1 MIILIPAYKPDQS
14 LVRLAHALKAQ
25 DASAEILVIDDGS
38 GSTYAPIFAEL
49 HLDGAI
55 VQTHPVNRG
64 KGAALRTGIEWARTN
79 RPGEILVTADA
90 DGQHLPQ
97 DIFRAG
103 VRAESLAASGQRAI
117 VLGVRTLPAPDAGEE
132 GTRVPLRSKVGNS
145 ATVGFFALATGA
157 RVADTQTG
165 LRGFTPQILDWL
177 LQIPGDKYEY
187 EFSMLLRATR
197 ADVELVQV
205 PIVKVYEPGN
215 PTSHFRPLQDSALIY
230 APLLAFL
237 ASSFVTGFLVDA
249 IALFVL
255 VGMGAP
261 LLAAVVGARVI
272 SALTNFTVNRML
284 MHDGGARPSASS
296 SLVRYT
302 VLAVGILAA
311 NAALMETLTGLG
323 VSLLVAKIL
332 TELILIPVSFA
343 VQRRWVFLPTQRQ
356 ENPREKTTA
365 TNAPSGLRAVSYESA
380 RVEATGIRTG
390 VRAPPRYAPSSSTL
404 ASSSLGAYPKISP
417 TCQS

>member
-14 LVRLAHALKAQ
+14 LVRFVRALREQ
-25 DASAEILVIDDGS
+25 DPDTEILIIDDGS
-38 GSTYAPIFAEL
+38 GSTYAPIFTEL
-49 HLDGAI
+49 RIDGVT
-55 VQTHPVNRG
+55 VQAHPVNKG
-64 KGAALRTGIEWARTN
+64 KGAALRTGIAWVKAN
-79 RPGEILVTADA
+79 RSGEVIVTADA
-90 DGQHLPQ
+90 DGQHLPR
-97 DIFRAG
+97 DIFRVG
-103 VRAESLAASGQRAI
+103 VRTEIAAAAGQMSI
-117 VLGVRTLPAPDAGEE
+117 ILGVRTKPDPNAGEE
-132 GTRVPLRSKVGNS
+132 GTKVPLRSKIGNS

-165 LRGFTPQILDWL
+165 LRGFTPQILGWL

-237 ASSFVTGFLVDA
+237 VSSFLTGFLVDA
-249 IALFVL
+249 IAFFVL
-255 VGMGAP
+255 MGIGAP
-261 LLAAVVGARVI
+261 LLAAVIGARII

-284 MHDGGARPSASS
+284 MHDGGACTSASS

-302 VLAVGILAA
+302 VLAVGILAV
-311 NAALMETLTGLG
+311 NAALMEALTGLG
-323 VSLLVAKIL
+323 ASLLVTKIL
-332 TELILIPVSFA
+332 TELILIPISFA

-356 ENPREKTTA
+356 KNTREKTQAIA
-365 TNAPSGLRAVSYESA
+365 TSSGLRAVSYASA
-380 RVEATGIRTG
+380 RMEAAGIRAG
-390 VRAPPRYAPSSSTL
+390 MP
-404 ASSSLGAYPKISP
+404 ASQVGP
-417 TCQS
+417 

>member
-14 LVRLAHALKAQ
+14 LVRLARALREQ
-25 DASAEILVIDDGS
+25 DPHAEILVIDDGS
-38 GSTYAPIFAEL
+38 GSAYAPIFTEL
-49 HLDGAI
+49 RIDGVT
-55 VQTHPVNRG
+55 VQTHPANRG
-64 KGAALRTGIEWARTN
+64 KGAALRTGIAWAKAN
-79 RPGEILVTADA
+79 RPGEVIVTADA
-90 DGQHLPQ
+90 DGQHLPR
-97 DIFRAG
+97 DIFRVG
-103 VRAESLAASGQRAI
+103 VRTETAAAAGQRSI
-117 VLGVRTLPAPDAGEE
+117 ILGVRTKPDPNAGEE
-132 GTRVPLRSKVGNS
+132 GTKVPLRSKIGNS

-205 PIVKVYEPGN
+205 PIVKV
-215 PTSHFRPLQDSALIY
+215 
-230 APLLAFL
+230 
-237 ASSFVTGFLVDA
+237 FLVDA

-261 LLAAVVGARVI
+261 LLAAVIGARVI

-311 NAALMETLTGLG
+311 NAALMEALTGLG
-323 VSLLVAKIL
+323 ASLLVAKIL
-332 TELILIPVSFA
+332 TELILIPISFA

-356 ENPREKTTA
+356 ENTREKTQA
-365 TNAPSGLRAVSYESA
+365 IAASSGLRAVSYEST
-380 RVEATGIRTG
+380 RMEAAGIRTG
-390 VRAPPRYAPSSSTL
+390 VRASQVRP
-404 ASSSLGAYPKISP
+404 
-417 TCQS
+417 

>member
-14 LVRLAHALKAQ
+14 LVRFVRALREQ
-25 DASAEILVIDDGS
+25 DPDTEILIIDDGS
-38 GSTYAPIFAEL
+38 GSTYAPIFTEL
-49 HLDGAI
+49 RIDGVT
-55 VQTHPVNRG
+55 VQAHPVNKG
-64 KGAALRTGIEWARTN
+64 KGAALRTGIDWVKAN
-79 RPGEILVTADA
+79 RPGEVIVTADA
-90 DGQHLPQ
+90 DGQHLSR
-97 DIFRAG
+97 DIFRVG
-103 VRAESLAASGQRAI
+103 VRTETATVAGQRSI
-117 VLGVRTLPAPDAGEE
+117 ILGVRTSPDPNAGEE
-132 GTRVPLRSKVGNS
+132 GTKVPLRSKIGNS

-237 ASSFVTGFLVDA
+237 VSSFLTGFLVDA
-249 IALFVL
+249 IAFFVL
-255 VGMGAP
+255 MGIGAP
-261 LLAAVVGARVI
+261 LLAAVIGARVI

-284 MHDGGARPSASS
+284 MHDGGACPSASS

-302 VLAVGILAA
+302 VLAVGILAV
-311 NAALMETLTGLG
+311 NAALMEALTGLG
-323 VSLLVAKIL
+323 ASLLVTKIL
-332 TELILIPVSFA
+332 TELILIPISFA

-356 ENPREKTTA
+356 KNTREKTQSIA
-365 TNAPSGLRAVSYESA
+365 TSSGLRAVSYESA
-380 RVEATGIRTG
+380 RMEAAGIRAG
-390 VRAPPRYAPSSSTL
+390 MP
-404 ASSSLGAYPKISP
+404 AS
-417 TCQS
+417 

>member
-25 DASAEILVIDDGS
+25 DANAEILVIDDGS
-38 GSTYAPIFAEL
+38 GNTYAPIFAEL

-55 VQTHPVNRG
+55 VRTHPVNRG
-64 KGAALRTGIEWARTN
+64 KGAALRTGIEWAQTN

-90 DGQHLPQ
+90 DGQHLPR
-97 DIFRAG
+97 DIFRVG
-103 VRAESLAASGQRAI
+103 VRTETAAAAGQRSI
-117 VLGVRTLPAPDAGEE
+117 ILGVRTKPDPNAGEE
-132 GTRVPLRSKVGNS
+132 GTKVPLRSKIGNS

-197 ADVELVQV
+197 AEMELVQV

-215 PTSHFRPLQDSALIY
+215 PTSHFRPLQDSARIY
-230 APLLAFL
+230 APLLLFL

-249 IALFVL
+249 LALFAL
-255 VGMGAP
+255 VALGVP
-261 LLAAVVGARVI
+261 LLGAVVGARVI
-272 SALTNFTVNRML
+272 SALTNFTVNRII
-284 MHDGGARPSASS
+284 MHDGGSRPSTSS
-296 SLVRYT
+296 SLVRYAT
-302 VLAVGILAA
+302 LAVCILAA
-311 NAALMETLTGLG
+311 NAALMEALTGLG
-323 VSLLVAKIL
+323 ASLLVAKIL

-390 VRAPPRYAPSSSTL
+390 VRASQVRP
-404 ASSSLGAYPKISP
+404 
-417 TCQS
+417 

>member
-14 LVRLAHALKAQ
+14 LVRFVRALREQ
-25 DASAEILVIDDGS
+25 DPDTEILIIDDGS
-38 GSTYAPIFAEL
+38 GSTYAPIFTEL
-49 HLDGAI
+49 RIDGVT
-55 VQTHPVNRG
+55 VQAHPVNKG
-64 KGAALRTGIEWARTN
+64 KGAALRTGIAWVKAN
-79 RPGEILVTADA
+79 RSGEVIVTADA
-90 DGQHLPQ
+90 DGQHLPR
-97 DIFRAG
+97 DIFR
-103 VRAESLAASGQRAI
+103 V
-117 VLGVRTLPAPDAGEE
+117 GVRTETAAAAGQRSIILGVCTKPDPNAGEE
-132 GTRVPLRSKVGNS
+132 GTKVPLRSKIGNS

-237 ASSFVTGFLVDA
+237 VSSFLTGFLVDA
-249 IALFVL
+249 IAFFVL
-255 VGMGAP
+255 MGIGAP
-261 LLAAVVGARVI
+261 LLAAVIGARII

-284 MHDGGARPSASS
+284 MHDGGACTSASS

-302 VLAVGILAA
+302 VLAVGILAV
-311 NAALMETLTGLG
+311 NAALMEALTGLG
-323 VSLLVAKIL
+323 ASLLVTKIL
-332 TELILIPVSFA
+332 TELLLILISFA

-356 ENPREKTTA
+356 KNTREKTQAIA
-365 TNAPSGLRAVSYESA
+365 TSSGLRAVSYESA
-380 RVEATGIRTG
+380 RMEAAGIRAG
-390 VRAPPRYAPSSSTL
+390 MH
-404 ASSSLGAYPKISP
+404 ASQVGP
-417 TCQS
+417 

>member
-14 LVRLAHALKAQ
+14 LVRLVHALKAQ

-38 GSTYAPIFAEL
+38 GSTYAPIFTEL

-55 VQTHPVNRG
+55 VRTHPVNRG

-90 DGQHLPQ
+90 DGQHLPR

-117 VLGVRTLPAPDAGEE
+117 VLGVRTLPDPDAGEE

-145 ATVGFFALATGA
+145 VTVGFFALATGKH
-157 RVADTQTG
+157 VADTQTG
-165 LRGFTPQILDWL
+165 LRAFTPQILDWL

-197 ADVELVQV
+197 AEMELVQV

-255 VGMGAP
+255 VGLGVP
-261 LLAAVVGARVI
+261 LLAAVIGARVI

-296 SLVRYT
+296 SLVRYA

-390 VRAPPRYAPSSSTL
+390 VRASQVRP
-404 ASSSLGAYPKISP
+404 
-417 TCQS
+417 

>member
-14 LVRLAHALKAQ
+14 LVRLARALREQ
-25 DASAEILVIDDGS
+25 DPGAEILVIDDGS
-38 GSTYAPIFAEL
+38 GSTYAPIFTEL
-49 HLDGAI
+49 RIDGVT
-55 VQTHPVNRG
+55 VQTHPSNKG
-64 KGAALRTGIEWARTN
+64 KGAALRTGIAWAKAN
-79 RPGEILVTADA
+79 RPGEVIVTADA

-97 DIFRAG
+97 DIFRVG
-103 VRAESLAASGQRAI
+103 VRTETAAAAGQKSI
-117 VLGVRTLPAPDAGEE
+117 VLGVRTKPDPNAGEE
-132 GTRVPLRSKVGNS
+132 GTKVPLRSKIGNS

-177 LQIPGDKYEY
+177 LQIPGDKYE
-187 EFSMLLRATR
+187 FSMLLRATR
-197 ADVELVQV
+197 ADVDLVQV

-237 ASSFVTGFLVDA
+237 ASSFLTGFLVDA

-255 VGMGAP
+255 VGLGAP
-261 LLAAVVGARVI
+261 LLAAVVGARII

-296 SLVRYT
+296 SLVRYA

-343 VQRRWVFLPTQRQ
+343 VQRRWVFLPAQSQ
-356 ENPREKTTA
+356 EKPRAKEIA

-380 RVEATGIRTG
+380 RMEAVGIPTG
-390 VRAPPRYAPSSSTL
+390 VRASQVRP
-404 ASSSLGAYPKISP
+404 
-417 TCQS
+417 

>member
-14 LVRLAHALKAQ
+14 LVRFVRALREQ
-25 DASAEILVIDDGS
+25 DPDTEILIIDDGS
-38 GSTYAPIFAEL
+38 GSTYAPIFTEL
-49 HLDGAI
+49 RIDSVT
-55 VQTHPVNRG
+55 VQAHPVNKG
-64 KGAALRTGIEWARTN
+64 KGAALRTGIDWVKAN
-79 RPGEILVTADA
+79 RSGELIVTADA
-90 DGQHLPQ
+90 DGQHLPR
-97 DIFRAG
+97 DIFRVG
-103 VRAESLAASGQRAI
+103 VRTETAAVAGQRSI
-117 VLGVRTLPAPDAGEE
+117 ILGVRTKPDPNAGEE
-132 GTRVPLRSKVGNS
+132 GTKVPLRSKIGNS

-187 EFSMLLRATR
+187 EFSMFLRATR

-237 ASSFVTGFLVDA
+237 VSSFLTGFLVDA
-249 IALFVL
+249 IAFFVL
-255 VGMGAP
+255 MGIGAP
-261 LLAAVVGARVI
+261 LLAAVIGARII

-284 MHDGGARPSASS
+284 MHDGGACTSASS

-302 VLAVGILAA
+302 VLAVGILAV
-311 NAALMETLTGLG
+311 NAALMEALTGLG
-323 VSLLVAKIL
+323 ASLLVTKIL
-332 TELILIPVSFA
+332 TELILIPISFA

-356 ENPREKTTA
+356 KNTRKKTQAIA
-365 TNAPSGLRAVSYESA
+365 TSSGLRAVSYESA
-380 RVEATGIRTG
+380 CMEAAGIRAG
-390 VRAPPRYAPSSSTL
+390 MP
-404 ASSSLGAYPKISP
+404 AS
-417 TCQS
+417 

>member
-14 LVRLAHALKAQ
+14 LVRFVRALREQ
-25 DASAEILVIDDGS
+25 DPDTEILIIDDGS
-38 GSTYAPIFAEL
+38 GSTYAPIFTEL
-49 HLDGAI
+49 RIDGVT
-55 VQTHPVNRG
+55 VQAHPVNKG
-64 KGAALRTGIEWARTN
+64 KGAALRTGIAWVKAN
-79 RPGEILVTADA
+79 RPDEVIVTADA
-90 DGQHLPQ
+90 DGQHLPR
-97 DIFRAG
+97 DIFRVG
-103 VRAESLAASGQRAI
+103 VRTETAAVAGQMSI
-117 VLGVRTLPAPDAGEE
+117 ILGVRTKPDPNAGEE
-132 GTRVPLRSKVGNS
+132 GTKVPLRSKIGNS

-237 ASSFVTGFLVDA
+237 VSSFLTGFLVDA
-249 IALFVL
+249 IAFFVL
-255 VGMGAP
+255 MGIGAP
-261 LLAAVVGARVI
+261 LLAAVIGARVI

-284 MHDGGARPSASS
+284 MHDGGACPSASS

-302 VLAVGILAA
+302 VLAVGILAV
-311 NAALMETLTGLG
+311 NAALMEALTGLG
-323 VSLLVAKIL
+323 ASLLVTKIL
-332 TELILIPVSFA
+332 TELILIPISFA

-356 ENPREKTTA
+356 KNTREKTQAIA
-365 TNAPSGLRAVSYESA
+365 TSSGLRAVSYESA
-380 RVEATGIRTG
+380 RMEAAGIRAG
-390 VRAPPRYAPSSSTL
+390 MP
-404 ASSSLGAYPKISP
+404 ASQVGP
-417 TCQS
+417 